1 MAFVKRFDRW
11 IDAVMDW
18 DERTLC
24 AISDSPRLKQIDWL
38 FRAATYLGDG
48 YVWAALAVALILLG
62 SSLDRDYVLVALSI
76 MVINITIFRVFK
88 MAFTRPRPQILSPAK
103 RAWKIDTYSFPS
115 GHTTIAYGAA
125 WVISV
130 LYPHLAI
137 GMATYSGAALI
148 GLSRVYMKEHYPLDV
163 LGGAILGTTI
173 SSHLLPI
180 VLQFVL

>member
-11 IDAVMDW
+11 IDAITVW

-24 AISDSPRLKQIDWL
+24 AISESPRLRKIDWL

-48 YVWAALAVALILLG
+48 YVWAALALGLILFG

-76 MVINITIFRVFK
+76 TVINITIFRMFK
-88 MAFTRPRPQILSPAK
+88 MAFTRPRPQLLTPDE

-115 GHTTIAYGAA
+115 GHTTIAYGVA
-125 WVISV
+125 WAISSV
-130 LYPHLAI
+130 YPSLAV
-137 GMATYSGAALI
+137 GLATYSGAALI
-148 GLSRVYMKEHYPLDV
+148 GLSRVYVNEHYPLDV
-163 LGGAILGTTI
+163 IGGAILGTTI

-180 VLQFVL
+180 FLQFVL